1 MFGEK
6 ERNAHV
12 FPEFKDGKHDYR
24 CPQKRHFFYRI
35 RNKTSEYSKEALSQH
50 PRRVTA
56 IGDLKVEETALLSE
70 EEQAHHLQTVSFVLL
85 QI

>member
-1 MFGEK
+1 MFWQK

-24 CPQKRHFFYRI
+24 CPQKRHFFHRI

-50 PRRVTA
+50 SRRISA

-70 EEQAHHLQTVSFVLL
+70 EEQAYHLQTVSFVLL